1 MTNQE
6 LLDKLISEIQNLAK
20 TQNQQLEDTKVEPRQ
35 NYRYVF
41 KQRKYYKGKT
51 YQDVSIT
58 NRLLKAGET
67 DVYLF
72 ETNPFEG
79 ESLLKYEEDLHLF
92 GKAIIDKLNE
102 ACSTP
107 SMFTYEV
114 NCITS
119 IVTIKLRLPLAK
131 KNYIVFQPK
140 KGWVLKIKEL
150 TPYIEDQINSFRETN

>member
-20 TQNQQLEDTKVEPRQ
+20 TQNPQVEDTKVESHQ

-41 KQRKYYKGKT
+41 KQRKYYKGKS

-102 ACSTP
+102 ACDNAN
-107 SMFTYEV
+107 MFTYEV

-119 IVTIKLRLPLAK
+119 TVTIKLRLPLAK

-140 KGWVLKIKEL
+140 KGWVLKMKEL
-150 TPYIEDQINSFRETN
+150 TPYIEEQINSFRETN